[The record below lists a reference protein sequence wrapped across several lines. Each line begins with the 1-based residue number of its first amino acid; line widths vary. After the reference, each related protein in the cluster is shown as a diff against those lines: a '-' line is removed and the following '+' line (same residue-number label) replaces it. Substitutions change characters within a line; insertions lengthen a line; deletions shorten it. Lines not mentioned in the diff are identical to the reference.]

1 MAEDNQQEL
10 LFKLSMFEQQIR
22 QLQEQIN
29 AVENGILELES
40 LGFGLEELKNSEGK
54 EIMAPVGRGIFLKS
68 KILSKDLIVDIGQ
81 KNFVKKSVPETQ
93 KMIGEQ
99 VERLKNVR
107 QELELGLEEMGREV
121 QKMIGEKSYFFLTF
135 LINS

>member
-1 MAEDNQQEL
+1 MTEDNQQEL

-68 KILSKDLIVDIGQ
+68 KIASGDLVVDIGQ

-121 QKMIGEKSYFFLTF
+121 QKMIGEK
-135 LINS
+135 

>member
-121 QKMIGEKSYFFLTF
+121 QKMIGEK
-135 LINS
+135 

>member
-68 KILSKDLIVDIGQ
+68 KIASGDLVVDIGQ

-121 QKMIGEKSYFFLTF
+121 QKMIGEK
-135 LINS
+135 